1 MDLILRDENFSKKR
15 IIKKP
20 SFSCNCGLYGASTND
35 FQLVLTDDEIIKI
48 GEIVTYG
55 LTEYGGRVSCREFNT
70 AENTVTYT
78 GKTFRGQLEYSII
91 AKAWELTL
99 EGTPYK
105 IAKEIIEYSELDYSV
120 EFIDISETK
129 AITIPTGSN
138 ALKAFDLLT
147 AAFGL
152 KMKLSISDG
161 VKISLA
167 PCVGVKYDGDEVPLI
182 ITESNQLPTAL
193 HAYGESGNVSV
204 FLQEDGSVG
213 SDRFYTGFKAVEIC
227 EELKADENEVLEII
241 AADRLL
247 ALRNTQSVSELTLGS
262 LDIGET
268 VTVSSKKHGIS
279 SVQTVNE
286 IAMTFDGL
294 NAEIT
299 TNTGG

>member
-1 MDLILRDENFSKKR
+1 MDLILRDEYFAKKR

-48 GEIVTYG
+48 GEMVTYG
-55 LTEYGGRVSCREFNT
+55 LTEYGGRVSCREFN
-70 AENTVTYT
+70 ASEKTVTYT

-91 AKAWELTL
+91 AKTSDLTL
-99 EGTPYK
+99 EGTPYELVK
-105 IAKEIIEYSELDYSV
+105 KIIEFSELDYSIS
-120 EFIDISETK
+120 FIDISETK
-129 AITIPTGSN
+129 SITFPIGSN
-138 ALKAFDLLT
+138 ALKALDLINT
-147 AAFGL
+147 AFGL
-152 KMKLSISDG
+152 KMKLTISDG
-161 VKISLA
+161 IKIALV
-167 PCVGVKYDGDEVPLI
+167 PCVGVKYDGDEVPMI

-213 SDRFYTGFKAVEIC
+213 SERSYTGFKAVEIC
-227 EELKADENEVLEII
+227 EELKAEEGEVLESI

-247 ALRNTQSVSELTLGS
+247 ALRNTQSVSELTLGT
-262 LDIGET
+262 LDIGEV
-268 VTVSSKKHGIS
+268 VTVSSKKHGVS

-286 IAMTFDGL
+286 VSMTFDGL